1 MFYYAVLPTGC
12 AKKCSFIIMI
22 LCTCAPFDLDK
33 SVLSNYVMYKWSQ
46 FGVMQL
52 RMRMRMDEK

>member
-12 AKKCSFIIMI
+12 AKKHSLIVMI
-22 LCTCAPFDLDK
+22 FCTCAPFDLDK
-33 SVLSNYVMYKWSQ
+33 SVLSIYVMYKWSQ
-46 FGVMQL
+46 FGVMQP